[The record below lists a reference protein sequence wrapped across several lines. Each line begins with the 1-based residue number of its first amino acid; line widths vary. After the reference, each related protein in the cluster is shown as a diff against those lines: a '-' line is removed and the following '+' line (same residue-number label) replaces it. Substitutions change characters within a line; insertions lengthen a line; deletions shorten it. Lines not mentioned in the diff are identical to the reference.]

1 MIGKKRLSV
10 RIFIYFSLIIGTI
23 WAGFPVLWMFVNSFK
38 SNAEIFELP
47 PRLITENFSLG
58 AYVKILKNPE
68 QVRFFINSYLI
79 AVIVVLLTL
88 FIGIMA
94 AYAFS
99 RFDFRGKNLINTVI
113 VSVQAVPPITLLIPY
128 LSLIVLLK
136 LYNTYFALILTYL
149 VLTLPYCC
157 MMMTG
162 YFNMI
167 PKELDE
173 AVRIDGGSRF
183 VGLWKILVPSSLPG
197 LVSVGMYTFMQSWNE
212 YLFAL
217 TLTKTNNMRT
227 VPVGIN
233 LLMGQHAY
241 EWNQMMAMSVMGS
254 IPILLMFL
262 FFQQY
267 FIAGMSAGAVKN

>member
-1 MIGKKRLSV
+1 MSGKKKKSV
-10 RIFIYFSLIIGTI
+10 QIFVYILLALGTV
-23 WAGFPVLWMFVNSFK
+23 WAGFPILWMFVNSFK

-47 PRLITENFSLG
+47 PRLITENFSFS
-58 AYVKILKNPE
+58 AYTTIFQNSE

-79 AVIVVLLTL
+79 AAAVVMLTL
-88 FIGIMA
+88 AIGLMA
-94 AYAFS
+94 SYAFS
-99 RFDFRGKNLINTVI
+99 RFKFRGKKLINTLI

-136 LYNTYFALILTYL
+136 LYDTYFALILTYL
-149 VLTLPYCC
+149 VFTLPYCII
-157 MMMTG
+157 MMTG

-167 PKELDE
+167 PKDLDD
-173 AVRIDGGSRF
+173 AVMIDGGNRF
-183 VGLWKILVPSSLPG
+183 VVLWKILVPPSLPG

-217 TLTKTNNMRT
+217 TLTRTNDMRT

-241 EWNQMMAMSVMGS
+241 EWNQMMAMSVLGS
-254 IPILLMFL
+254 IPILILFL
-262 FFQQY
+262 FFQNY
-267 FIAGMSAGAVKN
+267 FIAGMTAGSVKS